1 MILDSGFVWY
11 EELLWY
17 LEVLFN
23 YSLRPKAEADNTLQ
37 DLPNSFYH
45 TKAESN
51 NCLKVEV
58 QVPILYK
65 NSNWMAALDLNYYHT
80 F

>member
-1 MILDSGFVWY
+1 MILDPGFVWY

-37 DLPNSFYH
+37 DLPNSLYQ

-65 NSNWMAALDLNYYHT
+65 NTNWMAALDLNYYHT